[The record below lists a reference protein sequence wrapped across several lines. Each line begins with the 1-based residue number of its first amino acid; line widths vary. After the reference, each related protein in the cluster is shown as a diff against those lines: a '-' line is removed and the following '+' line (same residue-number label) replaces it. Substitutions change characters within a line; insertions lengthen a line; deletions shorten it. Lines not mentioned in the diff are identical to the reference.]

1 MLMFQSILLQMSPQ
15 SISQIALWAGIIG
28 IFYFFMIRP
37 QQKKQAD
44 MRKFIDNLKK
54 GDVIVTSGG
63 LHGTV
68 VGINETTVTIEV
80 DKGMRLLFDKSSV
93 ARLKSVAAE

>member
-1 MLMFQSILLQMSPQ
+1 MLQSILLQMTPQ
-15 SISQIALWAGIIG
+15 SISQIALWAGLIG

-37 QQKKQAD
+37 QQKKQSELK
-44 MRKFIDNLKK
+44 KFIENLKK

-68 VGINETTVTIEV
+68 VGINENTVTIEV

-93 ARLKSVAAE
+93 ARMKSTPTE